1 MGHRQSRTVLSECTL
16 VWGWRIC
23 QPGPDT
29 GRAWRTGPRIH
40 SSGLCSSLKGQGGS
54 WAMAGDGDD
63 FRKCTAAGVQ
73 SWWFPPGSA
82 HQDPAPLT
90 FLPRAPRAPA
100 PQGQHLP
107 AWWGRAGIG
116 SLSRCH
122 LRLHSGPEN
131 AVACRTHLGR
141 FWVVSPETGQ
151 LSGVPQGRGFT
162 PASCLSP
169 FATGC
174 GPAWSET
181 LGVFTREP
189 GDPKLGSLLDR
200 RPD

>member
-107 AWWGRAGIG
+107 AWRGRAGIG

-141 FWVVSPETGQ
+141 FWVVSP
-151 LSGVPQGRGFT
+151 
-162 PASCLSP
+162 
-169 FATGC
+169 
-174 GPAWSET
+174 
-181 LGVFTREP
+181 
-189 GDPKLGSLLDR
+189 DGSAVR
-200 RPD
+200 RPSGTRIYTCLLPLALCDWLWPCLVRDFGGVHKGTR